1 MNIQQLDF
9 RVMQS
14 RPLLPSEGYGNSVSI
29 TIDIKSYDV
38 LENPTNGHRINT
50 DRSTP
55 VYPPVLISISLH
67 SSSPRDIFQQL
78 FMEQET
84 QDTNHLRLLAYL
96 AEEISTA
103 ATSLGFGHNGFVME
117 IDYNVVY
124 VVVRSDHP
132 PLDESVS
139 LRASLLR
146 LVLSG
151 SVGYREE
158 TKGLKMETE
167 PCSICLD
174 NLVVSGRS
182 NSKRGVPTR
191 MTCSHVFHDG
201 CLLEW
206 LQRKNTCPLCRTVLY
221 DRSTI
226 LNNVD

>member
-1 MNIQQLDF
+1 MHFSNMNIQQLDF

-14 RPLLPSEGYGNSVSI
+14 RPLSPSEGYENLVAI
-29 TIDIKSYDV
+29 TIDIKS
-38 LENPTNGHRINT
+38 

-55 VYPPVLISISLH
+55 VYPPVLINISLH
-67 SSSPRDIFQQL
+67 SSSPRYIFQQL
-78 FMEQET
+78 VMEQET

-96 AEEISTA
+96 AEQISTA

-117 IDYNVVY
+117 IDYKVVY

-132 PLDESVS
+132 PRDESLS
-139 LRASLLR
+139 SRASLLR

-151 SVGYREE
+151 GVRYREE

-182 NSKRGVPTR
+182 NSKRGIPTR